1 MPGFDRTGPSGAG
14 PMTGGM
20 RGVCTGFGRRGA
32 GNRLANV
39 GFVGRGGGGR
49 GWRNRFFST
58 GLTGWQRGFRGFDPD
73 LDLDLGPETQLET
86 LKARAGY
93 FEKILDGI
101 KQRIQKLESG
111 T

>member
-32 GNRLANV
+32 G
-39 GFVGRGGGGR
+39 GGR

-73 LDLDLGPETQLET
+73 LDVDLGPETQLET